1 MMEVN
6 KAQGENAASQ
16 TFGDYREIYNGSQN
30 PDTNQILV
38 TRLNGH
44 PIRAGYEYRFK
55 VRATY
60 LNGLSPESEVTSIM
74 ACSPL
79 AVRQGIDWIPELVAT
94 SST

>member
-6 KAQGENAASQ
+6 KALGTNAASQ
-16 TFGDYREIYNGSQN
+16 TYGDYTEIYNGSEN

-38 TRLNGH
+38 TRRNGL

-60 LNGLSPESEVTSIM
+60 LNGLSPVSVITSIM

-79 AVRQGIDWIPELVAT
+79 AVKQGIDWIPELVAT